1 MQRKDVGEDNPILHR
16 EQTPVRSRPELAQP
30 FLEPTV
36 QGVLRL
42 KQKPMRLDKHYTKSV
57 TFFVSENMRDA
68 LKRKAKKDG
77 ISVSEYLRRI
87 IREKHPV
94 IDTPQPTR

>member
-1 MQRKDVGEDNPILHR
+1 
-16 EQTPVRSRPELAQP
+16 
-30 FLEPTV
+30 
-36 QGVLRL
+36 
-42 KQKPMRLDKHYTKSV
+42 MRLDKHYTKSV